1 MKALLLTLLFTVSV
15 QAQANL
21 AVEYNRI
28 HLEAIQLAGR
38 PQDIQQRVAQLKKM
52 YLDSNG
58 RYAFPLVAAHGA
70 KYADKIFSITQTA
83 SELFSITTWLIDS
96 AETTQIDQLNLLVY
110 DLTNELED
118 VNRFVFIDTYTNYYF
133 AKKYGRMIGADKFI
147 PTQLLQHLNKMLTIP
162 VYTAEAKRELFHHAL
177 MYEQHSRVSPMIKRV
192 CGGFSEQWLLPL
204 IMQPQ
209 VQFSYFPENVKF
221 KFKDFSSEEERVYY
235 ALKSY
240 DLAAQV
246 GWPHV
251 LNTL

>member
-1 MKALLLTLLFTVSV
+1 MKAFLLTLLFTVSV
-15 QAQANL
+15 QAQVNL

-28 HLEAIQLAGR
+28 RLEATQLAGR
-38 PQDIQQRVAQLKKM
+38 PQDIPQRVEQLKKM

-83 SELFSITTWLIDS
+83 SELFSITTWFMDS
-96 AETTQIDQLNLLVY
+96 KEMTQLDRLNLLVY

-147 PTQLLQHLNKMLTIP
+147 PAVLLQQLNKMLTIP
-162 VYTAEAKRELFHHAL
+162 VYTAEAKRELFYQAL
-177 MYEQHSRVSPMIKRV
+177 MYEQHARVSPMIKRV

-204 IMQPQ
+204 IMKPQ
-209 VQFSYFPENVKF
+209 VQFSYFPVSTKF
-221 KFKDFSSEEERVYY
+221 QFQDFSSEEERIHY